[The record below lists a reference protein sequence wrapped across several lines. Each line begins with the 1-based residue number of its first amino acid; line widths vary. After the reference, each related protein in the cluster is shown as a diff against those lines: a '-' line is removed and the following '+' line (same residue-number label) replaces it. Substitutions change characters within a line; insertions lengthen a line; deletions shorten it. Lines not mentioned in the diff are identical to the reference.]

1 MKYYFRHLK
10 IVKINGKDKNYPF
23 NKLLRSN
30 DDDGYSII
38 DNNAYF
44 KETANDILN
53 NCIKY
58 NSPLFKYQDK
68 YIETSNVIEIA
79 LNEFKEISKHKGT
92 VYAGYET
99 YEHHGPGCMT
109 IYRKDNPPNPFNS
122 FDYRT
127 NNRYDIRTKTNNLNK
142 HEIFIGLYKYNELTK
157 EYEFI
162 LHSLYNKD
170 NSMYYAAT

>member
-10 IVKINGKDKNYPF
+10 IVKINGKDKNYPL

-30 DDDGYSII
+30 DDDGYRII
-38 DNNAYF
+38 YH
-44 KETANDILN
+44 NDSVN
-53 NCIKY
+53 DCIKY
-58 NSPLFKYQDK
+58 NFPLFKYQDK

-127 NNRYDIRTKTNNLNK
+127 NNRYDIQTKTHNLYK

-157 EYEFI
+157 EYDFI
-162 LHSLYNKD
+162 LYSLYNKD
-170 NSMYYAAT
+170 NSMYYVAT